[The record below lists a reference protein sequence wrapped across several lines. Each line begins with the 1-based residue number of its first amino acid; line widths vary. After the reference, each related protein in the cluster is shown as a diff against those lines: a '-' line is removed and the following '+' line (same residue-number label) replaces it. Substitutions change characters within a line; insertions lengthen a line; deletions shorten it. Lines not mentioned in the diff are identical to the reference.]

1 MGDLGREMK
10 TQNGTAY
17 RLIGADNA
25 ADNAPV
31 VVLIHGL
38 GLCSSLWDEYLD
50 ALSTR
55 FRVLIYDLYGH
66 GASLPASVPLNLSV
80 FAEQLVDLL
89 DALAIDRVHLVGF
102 SIGGMINRKFAA
114 SNPHRLHSL
123 VIMNSP
129 HIRDPDAQQAVESR
143 ALAVAG
149 QGALAT
155 MEAALER
162 WFSPAY
168 RANNPPALDA
178 VRNWRLCAD
187 AGSYAESAWVLADG
201 VKEFGK
207 KGNYQGNYPCLVMTC
222 ENDSGS
228 TPAMSRAIVADFGE
242 DFGEDIAG
250 RAELRIIPELRHLGL
265 MERPDLFIAEIMRFL
280 TKQ

>member
-1 MGDLGREMK
+1 MGDLSLDMK

-50 ALSTR
+50 MLSTR

-66 GASLPASVPLNLSV
+66 GASSPASVPLNLSV
-80 FAEQLVDLL
+80 FTDQIVDLL

-102 SIGGMINRKFAA
+102 SIGGMIGRKFATLH
-114 SNPHRLHSL
+114 SHRLHSL
-123 VIMNSP
+123 VVMNSP
-129 HIRDPDAQQAVESR
+129 HIRDPDAQRAVESR

-162 WFSPAY
+162 WFSSAY
-168 RANNPPALDA
+168 RANNPAALDA

-201 VKEFGK
+201 VKEFGE
-207 KGNYQGNYPCLVMTC
+207 KGNYQGDYPCLVMTC

-242 DFGEDIAG
+242 DIGG
-250 RAELRIIPELRHLGL
+250 RAELRIIPDLRHLGL
-265 MERPDLFIAEIMRFL
+265 LERPDLFIAEIMRFL